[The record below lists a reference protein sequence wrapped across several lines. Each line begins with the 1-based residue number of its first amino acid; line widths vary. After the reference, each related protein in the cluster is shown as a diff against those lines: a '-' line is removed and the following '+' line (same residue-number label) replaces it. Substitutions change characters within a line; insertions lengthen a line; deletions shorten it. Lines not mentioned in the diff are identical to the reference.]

1 MYNGA
6 HWFSDV
12 LAGAGIGILSA
23 HIGSWLLD
31 PAKRMFGI
39 PDTEW
44 GSGRRK
50 DRPAPTAGVVSSVD
64 PYSGA
69 LCMGLA
75 LRF

>member
-1 MYNGA
+1 MRII
-6 HWFSDV
+6 V
-12 LAGAGIGILSA
+12 AGAGIGILCA
-23 HIGSWLLD
+23 HAGRWLLE
-31 PAKRMFGI
+31 PVKGLFGI

-44 GSGRRK
+44 GSGRHREK
-50 DRPAPTAGVVSSVD
+50 PAVSAGMISSVD